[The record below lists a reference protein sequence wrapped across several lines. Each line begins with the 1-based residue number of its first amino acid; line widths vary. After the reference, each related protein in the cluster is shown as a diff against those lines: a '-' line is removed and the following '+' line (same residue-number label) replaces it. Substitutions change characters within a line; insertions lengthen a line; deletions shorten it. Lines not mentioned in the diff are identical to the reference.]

1 MRHLISVNITNSFLW
16 QNTFPS
22 QKKCHFLH
30 QIFHLQSV
38 REIVGKKR
46 QWSVLKWNF
55 QLPNLLH
62 WQRLLTYVSEEGHH
76 SKHVSNACRS
86 DTCWSPF
93 NARGQYMS
101 DTCWLL
107 PSYTTRQ
114 MIGDRKKA
122 PLKLNGTLCHL
133 AQTLVIKRPDT
144 NIPYTVW
151 PNSWPH
157 LSLAKISPIGE
168 HLEPVQVT
176 NDQWIICTAGVLTTL
191 KVPGKHCQQL

>member
-1 MRHLISVNITNSFLW
+1 MFQRKDITQNMSAMHAAVIRVDLLLMLEANIWVTPADFSHHT
-16 QNTFPS
+16 Q
-22 QKKCHFLH
+22 Q
-30 QIFHLQSV
+30 
-38 REIVGKKR
+38 GK
-46 QWSVLKWNF
+46 
-55 QLPNLLH
+55 
-62 WQRLLTYVSEEGHH
+62 
-76 SKHVSNACRS
+76 
-86 DTCWSPF
+86 
-93 NARGQYMS
+93 
-101 DTCWLL
+101 WLA
-107 PSYTTRQ
+107 TE
-114 MIGDRKKA
+114 KA
-122 PLKLNGTLCHL
+122 PFKLNETLCHL